1 MGETTYE
8 DTWKALEKLEK
19 TGKTKAI
26 GVSNFSKGEVE
37 NLLDNGTVPP
47 AVHQMEV
54 HPFLT
59 QSAFTQ
65 WNKEKGIHVM
75 QFSPLGNQNS
85 FYRDIYWSN
94 GRANRGRLID
104 EPVLAEIGKKY
115 NKTSVHIVLAWGIN
129 HGRSVIPKSTI
140 PWQIEQNLASDF
152 KLDTEDMQ
160 KVDALNQNMRF
171 NVPSEAYRWP
181 LYSDLEGV

>member
-1 MGETTYE
+1 MADVDLYLMHYPCTFARGPERFPKDEDETTYE

-54 HPFLT
+54 P
-59 QSAFTQ
+59 FTQ

-115 NKTSVHIVLAWGIN
+115 NKTSVHVVLAWGIN

-140 PWQIEQNLASDF
+140 PWQIEQNLASASSWIPKICR
-152 KLDTEDMQ
+152 KLMH
-160 KVDALNQNMRF
+160 
-171 NVPSEAYRWP
+171 
-181 LYSDLEGV
+181 